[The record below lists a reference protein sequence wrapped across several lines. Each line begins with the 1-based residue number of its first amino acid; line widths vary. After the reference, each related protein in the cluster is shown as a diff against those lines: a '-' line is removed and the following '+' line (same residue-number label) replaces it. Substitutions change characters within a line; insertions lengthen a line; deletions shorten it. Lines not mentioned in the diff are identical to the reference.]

1 MFKSIKKICKGLFI
15 AIGSLELAIYIILA
29 TAIFFAVPIYLI
41 KDLYKDGYLLLSFVI
56 SVVLISSFGVCLRD
70 LRNRKWSSLSIGA
83 TILWGICFLVVV
95 WEMSS

>member
-1 MFKSIKKICKGLFI
+1 MIESIKKICKGLFI
-15 AIGSLELAIYIILA
+15 AIGSLELAIYIIFA

-41 KDLYKDGYLLLSFVI
+41 KALYQEGYLLLSFVI

-70 LRNRKWSSLSIGA
+70 LRNRKWSSLSIGV
-83 TILWGICFLVVV
+83 IFLWGVCFLAVV